1 MTKKKLFVIIV
12 TAVFVAIVLTVV
24 FGTNNYEIKNEIQIV
39 EKETLILGNVQDMRV
54 TCYSLVEFS
63 SDGITASGKE
73 VAYGMVASNVLP
85 FGTKVKIEGF
95 GDKVFVVE
103 GRFMTGWTRAD
114 LDIYFGDG
122 LNAYKKC
129 VEWGKRDL
137 NVLILQEDA
146 KHIDE
151 INKRLIELTKENSK
165 MTDSQIGL
173 YFSSNKDI
181 FIDSAK
187 ALRYGLIDKII

>member
-54 TCYSLVEFS
+54 TCYSLVEFA

-73 VAYGMVASNVLP
+73 VEYGMVASNVLP
-85 FGTKVKIEGF
+85 FGTRVKIEGF

-103 GRFMTGWTRAD
+103 DRFMTGWTRAD

-122 LNAYKKC
+122 LKAYKEC

-146 KHIDE
+146 
-151 INKRLIELTKENSK
+151 NW
-165 MTDSQIGL
+165 
-173 YFSSNKDI
+173 
-181 FIDSAK
+181 
-187 ALRYGLIDKII
+187 ALF